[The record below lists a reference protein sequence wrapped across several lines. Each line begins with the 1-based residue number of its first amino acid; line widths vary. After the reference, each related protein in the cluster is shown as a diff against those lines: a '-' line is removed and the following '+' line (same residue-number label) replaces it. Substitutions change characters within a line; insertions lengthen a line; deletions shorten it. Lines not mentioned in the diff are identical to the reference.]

1 MKYVQSFYQYPVT
14 FSTVGVIIPAR
25 SAQGERRNIAEVTEK
40 QLERLIN
47 CEPRFRELVDQKKYR
62 ILNKVPL
69 SYVPPAEQINKANTE
84 AEALRAKVA
93 ELEKKLAESEIGK
106 VPAEE
111 TISDGATTDDV
122 DSTDPTPAEET
133 KKTSSSKKGKK

>member
-1 MKYVQSFYQYPVT
+1 MKYVQSFCQYPVT

-25 SAQGERRNIAEVTEK
+25 RAQGERRNIAEVTEK

-84 AEALRAKVA
+84 AEALRVKVA
-93 ELEKKLAESEIGK
+93 ELEKKLAESEK
-106 VPAEE
+106 AEAKEEEPAEE
-111 TISDGATTDDV
+111 PEETV
-122 DSTDPTPAEET
+122 EEKAEEVKAPA
-133 KKTSSSKKGKK
+133 KKTSSKKK

>member
-25 SAQGERRNIAEVTEK
+25 SAQGERQNIAEVTEK
-40 QLERLIN
+40 QLERLMN

-93 ELEKKLAESEIGK
+93 ELEKKLAESEK
-106 VPAEE
+106 AEEVKEEEPAEE
-111 TISDGATTDDV
+111 PEETV
-122 DSTDPTPAEET
+122 EEKAEEVKAPT
-133 KKTSSSKKGKK
+133 KKTSSKKK

>member
-93 ELEKKLAESEIGK
+93 ELEKKLAESEK
-106 VPAEE
+106 AEEVKEKEPAEE
-111 TISDGATTDDV
+111 PEETV
-122 DSTDPTPAEET
+122 EENAEEVKAPT
-133 KKTSSSKKGKK
+133 KKTSSKKK